1 MNLQGKKIVILAE
14 KLYEELELWY
24 PLLRLREAGANV
36 VVTSRPNLEACHGK
50 YGYPLQIDV
59 PVTELDSS
67 SVDAVVIPGGYAP
80 DHLRRYP
87 VIIDFVREVYERNG
101 VVAFICHGGW
111 VAISAGILRGKRA
124 TSFFAIKDD
133 MINAGA
139 IWEDSSV
146 VRDGNLISSR
156 TPDDLPSFCQCLI
169 EALQSNSHWP
179 TVSG

>member
-1 MNLQGKKIVILAE
+1 MNLQGKKIVVLAE

-50 YGYPLQIDV
+50 YGYPLQIDM

-67 SVDAVVIPGGYAP
+67 SIDAVVIPGGYAP

-101 VVAFICHGGW
+101 VIAFICHGGW

-156 TPDDLPSFCQCLI
+156 TPDDLPFFCQCLI